1 VKKLRFDASARA
13 ELLHETRFYSATRP
27 GTGIKFQQ
35 SVQWALDRIRQSPAT
50 GKCDEAGCRRM
61 RIKGFPFSVVYRDEK
76 EEIVIYALRPD
87 AKDPGY
93 WLQRLE

>member
-1 VKKLRFDASARA
+1 
-13 ELLHETRFYSATRP
+13 
-27 GTGIKFQQ
+27 
-35 SVQWALDRIRQSPAT
+35 
-50 GKCDEAGCRRM
+50 M